1 MNTRDRPYFIAQLVS
16 WHEKDQHGRI
26 IRAIEK
32 LGKKDRDY
40 EIACYYARALNNI
53 GRFQEALDILLDL
66 EQEGKEDAAWFFR
79 VGYSLYYLN
88 REEEAADFFLK
99 AIENGDDSDDTRM
112 LLQASISEAEI
123 RRRQEISGY
132 APECYAEEDLHALEA
147 HIEKCFG
154 PYRNVFHEIES
165 PDIHVDIAVV
175 EPSPQRNYYSLITM
189 GMGARKMRTPPDMD
203 GMDRA
208 EVMICLPPDW
218 DLDKLEDE
226 RWYWPIRWLK
236 IMARLPINEDAWLGW
251 GHTIPNGEP
260 FADNTRLSSILLLN
274 PGAFGEESAC
284 CDLPGGE
291 RVNFYQMIPLY
302 EEETQFKIKNNVQI
316 LLNFMDREALEYV
329 HIDRENI
336 CGDTITF

>member
-1 MNTRDRPYFIAQLVS
+1 MNTGDRPYFIARLVS
-16 WHEKDQHGRI
+16 WHEKDQHERI

-40 EIACYYARALNNI
+40 EIACYYARALNNMS
-53 GRFQEALDILLDL
+53 RFQEALDVLLDL
-66 EQEGKEDAAWFFR
+66 EQEGKNDAAWFFR
-79 VGYSLYYLN
+79 AGYSLYYLN

-99 AIENGDDSDDTRM
+99 AIENGDHSDDTRM
-112 LLQASISEAEI
+112 LLQASLSEAEI
-123 RRRQEISGY
+123 RRQQEFPGY
-132 APECYAEEDLHALEA
+132 APDCYAEDEFSILET
-147 HIEKCFG
+147 HIEKHFG

-175 EPSPQRNYYSLITM
+175 EPSPRRNYYTLITM
-189 GMGARKMRTPPDMD
+189 GMGARKMRTPPDME

-208 EVMICLPPDW
+208 EVMVCLPPDW
-218 DLDKLEDE
+218 DLDNLDDE

-236 IMARLPINEDAWLGW
+236 ILARLPINEDAWLGW

-274 PGAFGEESAC
+274 PGAFGEESAYC
-284 CDLPGGE
+284 KLPSGE
-291 RVNFYQMIPLY
+291 RINFYQMIPLY

-316 LLNFMDREALEYV
+316 LLNFLDREALEYV
-329 HIDRENI
+329 RIDRENV
-336 CGDTITF
+336 CEDAITF